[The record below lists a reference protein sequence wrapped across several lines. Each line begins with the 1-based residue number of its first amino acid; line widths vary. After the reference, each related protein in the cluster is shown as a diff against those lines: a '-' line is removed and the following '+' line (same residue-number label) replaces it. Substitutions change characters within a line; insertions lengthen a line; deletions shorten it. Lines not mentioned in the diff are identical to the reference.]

1 MNSKAFGT
9 SFLYWV
15 DFKLQKTCLLGKC
28 SRMNRE
34 TLSKISLLEREVWI
48 TSKIRDWLFSEW
60 YSQKQFSV
68 CDLRKC
74 GDAGY
79 GAAATLIKAALATA
93 YGQGTRPGRQYGIAT
108 IFSGIDFPGKRRV
121 SLHDWRTFDVLTN
134 TKRRRLISRENKE
147 WNCPVVQVAR
157 LRLDVDW
164 CIDQAGG
171 SSSIFY
177 SLCTAGVYTTL
188 AL

>member
-1 MNSKAFGT
+1 MSTWNAQTFI
-9 SFLYWV
+9 
-15 DFKLQKTCLLGKC
+15 
-28 SRMNRE
+28 R
-34 TLSKISLLEREVWI
+34 SLLDRKHWI
-48 TSKIRDWLFSEW
+48 TFDVRDWLFSEW

-93 YGQGTRPGRQYGIAT
+93 AYGQGTRPGRQYGMTT
-108 IFSGIDFPGKRRV
+108 IFSGINFPGKRRV
-121 SLHDWRTFDVLTN
+121 SLHDWRTLTN

-171 SSSIFY
+171 SCSIF
-177 SLCTAGVYTTL
+177 LTHC
-188 AL
+188 ALLVCILH